1 MAGIHHL
8 GLSTDPDSLRLA
20 VHKALAGLL
29 CEHTEART
37 RPCYD
42 CNKLVEDKLLIPVCR
57 FAYRAAMG
65 NRVETVIGKA
75 DGYESL
81 GVALEKFFHDC
92 AVELPAAIPQAD
104 GDAR

>member
-1 MAGIHHL
+1 
-8 GLSTDPDSLRLA
+8 
-20 VHKALAGLL
+20 
-29 CEHTEART
+29 
-37 RPCYD
+37 
-42 CNKLVEDKLLIPVCR
+42 
-57 FAYRAAMG
+57 MG